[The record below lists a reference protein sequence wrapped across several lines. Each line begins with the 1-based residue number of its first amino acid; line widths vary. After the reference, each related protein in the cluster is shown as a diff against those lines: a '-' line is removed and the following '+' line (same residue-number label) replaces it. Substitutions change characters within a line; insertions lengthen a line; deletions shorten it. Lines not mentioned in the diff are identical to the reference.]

1 MQSPAYPR
9 RDSAEWLWMR
19 AHPEEWLE
27 MRARSTDPATSHEA
41 AGKMDAEGQRER
53 IMRLMRFMA
62 RCGWTADELD
72 EVIGW
77 RVTTAGRRLSELK
90 RRGLVEACGQRYTR
104 SGRQATVYRACA

>member
-9 RDSAEWLWMR
+9 VDS
-19 AHPEEWLE
+19 PEYLE

-41 AGKMDAEGQRER
+41 AKKVDAAGQRGKIMDLMDSGRRGR
-53 IMRLMRFMA
+53 IG
-62 RCGWTADELD
+62 GWTADEID
-72 EVIGW
+72 EYIGW

-104 SGRQATVYRACA
+104 SGRQATVYRATAA